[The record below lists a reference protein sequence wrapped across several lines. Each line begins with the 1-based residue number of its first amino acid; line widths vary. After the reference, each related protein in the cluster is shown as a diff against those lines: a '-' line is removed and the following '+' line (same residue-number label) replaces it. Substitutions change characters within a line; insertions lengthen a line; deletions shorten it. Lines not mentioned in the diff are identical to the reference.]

1 MYQWCSKHV
10 RSNSM
15 LEGRQHSDKL
25 HLVVLF
31 SNRQLKVKT
40 LVGRDS
46 PCVMGKGVPPH
57 SEPLAGIKVQKLEHE
72 NYYFSIRPYLVGP
85 YPPGVLVESFHI
97 LPQLDSH
104 SMDIS

>member
-1 MYQWCSKHV
+1 MCQWCSKHV

-31 SNRQLKVKT
+31 SNRQLKVQT

-46 PCVMGKGVPPH
+46 PCVMGNWVPPH
-57 SEPLAGIKVQKLEHE
+57 KPLVGIKVQKLEHE
-72 NYYFSIRPYLVGP
+72 NSYLSIAVRPHSVGP
-85 YPPGVLVESFHI
+85 
-97 LPQLDSH
+97 
-104 SMDIS
+104 